1 MEGLNSD
8 DLFLS
13 LFQEDNEGQ
22 KLNLI
27 PGADELLNEFHDKF
41 VNVCKEMYA
50 FGKSQKELRNVEVN
64 EFWKCFNEA
73 KNKNTDEA
81 TKAIE
86 AFIEIKK
93 KVKIQDLKCWFFAI
107 LNFLFK
113 INF

>member
-8 DLFLS
+8 ELFLS

-41 VNVCKEMYA
+41 VNVCKEMYT

-81 TKAIE
+81 TKSIE

-93 KVKIQDLKCWFFAI
+93 KVKF
-107 LNFLFK
+107 
-113 INF
+113 